1 MARLRTQILTS
12 YGAEFF
18 NLACS
23 LTFGIITARAL
34 EASGRGQVG
43 AAWAT
48 FGIATLVVNFGISK
62 ALIARLNDRSS
73 FGVADYL
80 GAVAILVP
88 LQIAAAWLI
97 LLAIFPMLPPEVRPL
112 ALACVIG
119 AAPIHLLGDAAR
131 CIHRASMQIGIL
143 NAGTALTAAG
153 RLVAILLL
161 WRLDAISVVA
171 VLAIE
176 AAALM
181 VLAFTALATIQRSIG
196 TVRPRFDHAWPAVRS
211 LLAYGFAFQAY
222 SLAFNMV
229 PKVSIMAL
237 HALRGDAATGHFVV
251 AARLAEYIV
260 TFTNNINLVIVP
272 FIAQMAVKSDRKAFA
287 ALTCRMAVLILIPA
301 AVAAIVLAPLAI
313 PFLYGPSFEG
323 SVGPFQILAV
333 AMALATL
340 FQFSGSL
347 AIASG
352 ELRGLV
358 MVSIAAL
365 LLGCAAL
372 AVLVPLYGAT
382 GAAVA
387 VLAAYA
393 AAVLLHF
400 AKLRLHDG
408 VRLADLVVPRAAD
421 VMRAIR
427 RSPPALADGAR
438 P

>member
-23 LTFGIITARAL
+23 LAFGIITARAL
-34 EASGRGQVG
+34 EASGRGQAG

-48 FGIATLVVNFGISK
+48 FGIATLVVNFGIGK

-73 FGVADYL
+73 LGVGDYL
-80 GAVAILVP
+80 GAVALLIPVQILG
-88 LQIAAAWLI
+88 AWLI
-97 LLAIFPMLPPEVRPL
+97 LLAIFPALPPDVRPL
-112 ALACVIG
+112 ALAFVIG
-119 AAPIHLLGDAAR
+119 AAPVHLLGDAAR
-131 CIHRASMQIGIL
+131 CIHRANMQIGIL
-143 NAGTALTAAG
+143 NIGTALTAAG

-161 WRLDAISVVA
+161 WRFDAISVFS

-176 AAALM
+176 ASALV
-181 VLAFTALATIQRSIG
+181 VLALTALATIRRSTG
-196 TVRPRFDHAWPAVRS
+196 SARPRFGHAWPAVRS

-222 SLAFNMV
+222 SLAYNMV
-229 PKVSIMAL
+229 PKASIIAL
-237 HALRGDAATGHFVV
+237 HAFRGDAATGHFVV

-272 FIAQMAVKSDRKAFA
+272 FIAQMAVKADRKAFA

-301 AVAAIVLAPLAI
+301 AVVAIAIAPVAI
-313 PFLYGPSFEG
+313 PFLYGPTFEG
-323 SVGPFQILAV
+323 SVIPFQFLAV

-358 MVSIAAL
+358 VVAIAAL
-365 LLGCAAL
+365 LIGCAAL
-372 AVLVPLYGAT
+372 ALLIPLYGAT
-382 GAAVA
+382 GAAIA
-387 VLAAYA
+387 VLIAYA
-393 AAVLLHF
+393 AAVVMHF

-408 VRLADLVVPRAAD
+408 VSLADLVVPRMAD
-421 VMRAIR
+421 VLRAIR
-427 RSPPALADGAR
+427 RPQPLADGPR